1 MQINPTFTFISGA
14 TQSDITQFESAVNT
28 VIAYFDSVFT
38 NVNVTLN
45 IAFAYGEKYL
55 SNTAS
60 TVSYQPMANAS
71 PTGSFALGNSQTW
84 YESKSYSTAL
94 SQLQTKTDT
103 MQPTAYATLPTAQ
116 SNPFANDTLWLSTA
130 QEKALGFTP
139 GSSLAGFDGV
149 VGIISNEE
157 LQAGGYTADWT
168 KAAPANGNQ
177 YYMIGTIEHEI
188 SEVMGRVAMDGTNA
202 INNTPS
208 YTLMDMFRYS
218 APGVHQTT
226 DGNPA
231 YFSTDNGNHVYY
243 YWNNPALAK
252 GDLGDW
258 APSGPNGFEP
268 TGNDSFLNNSNPGV
282 VNEVSVFDLDLMN
295 VLGWNLGTTGGVT
308 ISASTVASEYLAI
321 ERTALDPSFATSIA
335 NAINAGTETETQ
347 YINNLLSVVADTTIP
362 AVAVEASMYG
372 FTGTSA
378 EITNLVTQFL
388 PGQVNNAEHHG
399 FNPLVYS
406 SEALGLAFA
415 FGNETGSTAFATAFG
430 PAKAGMPNSTAGDAA
445 FAAAAST
452 AIFGSAANLVNVID
466 TWVSNWKSFYTSHG
480 IPGLSNPTATQIDLA
495 ARGAAWGDAVG
506 TALDNNLGPLKGQ
519 AINFLEDAAHGTAV
533 YSASLASQPTAAPF
547 QGAATASVASAADD
561 VQLTGVA
568 AHVDHIVM

>member
-1 MQINPTFTFISGA
+1 MQINPTFSFISGA
-14 TQSDITQFESAVNT
+14 TQSDITQFENAVNT
-28 VIAYFDSVFT
+28 VISYFDSVFT

-45 IAFAYGEKYL
+45 IDFAYGEKYL

-60 TVSYQPMANAS
+60 TVSFQPMANA
-71 PTGSFALGNSQTW
+71 TNGSFDLGNSQTW
-84 YESKSYSTAL
+84 FESKSYSTVL

-103 MQPTAYATLPTAQ
+103 NQPSAYATLPTVQ
-116 SNPFANDTLWLSTA
+116 SNPFAKDTLWLSTA

-149 VGIISNEE
+149 IGIISNEE
-157 LQAGGYTADWT
+157 LQAGGYTGDWT
-168 KAAPANGNQ
+168 KAAPANGSQ
-177 YYMIGTIEHEI
+177 YYMIGTIEHEL
-188 SEVMGRVAMDGTNA
+188 SEVMGRIADDGTNA
-202 INNTPS
+202 INNAPS
-208 YTLMDMFRYS
+208 YTLMDLFRYS
-218 APGVHQTT
+218 APGVRQVTNG
-226 DGNPA
+226 DPA
-231 YFSTDNGNHVYY
+231 YFSIDNGNHVYY

-282 VNEVSVFDLDLMN
+282 VNEVSAFDLNLMN
-295 VLGWNLGTTGGVT
+295 VLGWNLGTNSGTT
-308 ISASTVASEYLAI
+308 ISVATVASEYLAI
-321 ERTALDPSFATSIA
+321 QRTALDPSFATSIA
-335 NAINAGTETETQ
+335 NGINAGTETETQ
-347 YINNLLSVVADTTIP
+347 YINNLLSEAANTTIP

-378 EITNLVTQFL
+378 EITKLVTQFL
-388 PGQVNNAEHHG
+388 PAQVNNAESHG
-399 FNPLVYS
+399 FNPLVYA

-415 FGNETGSTAFATAFG
+415 FGNETGSTAFATDFG

-452 AIFGSAANLVNVID
+452 AIFGAASTPNLVNALDNFV
-466 TWVSNWKSFYTSHG
+466 TNWKAFYTSHG
-480 IPGLSNPTATQIDLA
+480 IPGIVNATAAQVDLA

-506 TALDNNLGPLKGQ
+506 VALDNNLGPLKGQ
-519 AINFLEDAAHGTAV
+519 AINFLEDAAQGTAV
-533 YSASLASQPTAAPF
+533 YSASLASQPSHAAF
-547 QGAATASVASAADD
+547 HSAAASAAAADTT

-568 AHVDHIVM
+568 AHIDHIVM